1 MYSKDNI
8 AAKLDETATLCIANL
23 VKTKSNLAVIDL
35 LLDGTNKKE
44 RGIKMC
50 KTNFLID
57 NKLEISFYKALYEN
71 LKYNQTLN
79 RFFCNCYHKG
89 IGCTFYTFLQF

>member
-35 LLDGTNKKE
+35 LLDGTKKKE
-44 RGIKMC
+44 RERDK
-50 KTNFLID
+50 NV
-57 NKLEISFYKALYEN
+57 
-71 LKYNQTLN
+71 
-79 RFFCNCYHKG
+79 
-89 IGCTFYTFLQF
+89 